1 MYLSRG
7 TFRVDRI
14 PNAIEMMPSIVVRS
28 SEDRPGELKKPPP
41 YPQRAHLYDD
51 CRLDVYAVVVAAALY
66 VKDHDARNEV
76 LYWFDML
83 DPHAILFDK
92 LACLRTRN
100 VAIVNY
106 DFPIIHRRITRRN
119 RLVTGQ
125 LIAIPSSRPDVL
137 EQARAGL
144 GGIGFDGRFMG
155 QQSFSHGKIKFWVTL
170 VRLEDLTLE

>member
-1 MYLSRG
+1 MLELPSRCC
-7 TFRVDRI
+7 V
-14 PNAIEMMPSIVVRS
+14 ESL
-28 SEDRPGELKKPPP
+28 DRPGEVDKPPP
-41 YPQRAHLYDD
+41 YAQRMHLYDD
-51 CRLDVYAVVVAAALY
+51 CRLDAYAAIVAAARY

-76 LYWFDML
+76 LYWFDMF

-92 LACLRTRN
+92 LACTRTRDIA
-100 VAIVNY
+100 VVNF
-106 DFPIIHRRITRRN
+106 DFPLVRERVTWSY

-170 VRLEDLTLE
+170 VRLEDRTLE